1 MINPSWE
8 NLEVLLE
15 EVILG
20 QALKYMKEVIRW
32 RTVKIR
38 NKMQGLRK
46 NNYTEKW
53 NNQQE
58 LEVPKDSGWPDRGH
72 EAGVFHWSNSQK
84 GLEWDYEDLS
94 LLIRSSGFLS

>member
-1 MINPSWE
+1 MINSAWE
-8 NLEVLLE
+8 NLGVLLE

-32 RTVKIR
+32 RTVKRR

-58 LEVPKDSGWPDRGH
+58 LEVAKDSGWPDRRH
-72 EAGVFHWSNSQK
+72 EQGCFTGVILK
-84 GLEWDYEDLS
+84 RG
-94 LLIRSSGFLS
+94 